1 MITLVRRSIKNTNDQ
16 KVKYYPAIAYSG
28 TISRDALIEQ
38 ISSHTTFTPGDI
50 LSTLTALEEL
60 IAQKLQNGGSVRL
73 GSFGSFRT
81 SIRANGGEANKEDVT
96 ADHIKAL
103 HCIFSPSKT
112 LNDNLKSKA
121 KYNYTK

>member
-1 MITLVRRSIKNTNDQ
+1 MINLVCRSIKNINDQ
-16 KVKYYPAIAYSG
+16 KVKYYPAVAYSG

-60 IAQKLQNGGSVRL
+60 VAQKLQNGGSVRL

-81 SIRANGGEANKEDVT
+81 SIRAAGGEADKENVT
-96 ADHIKAL
+96 ADHIKGL
-103 HCIFSPSKT
+103 HCIFSPSKV
-112 LNDNLKSKA
+112 LNDNLQTKA
-121 KYNYTK
+121 QYNYKK